1 MTKFIARGTIVAMA
15 LLAIVGC
22 GGGSGKGSSGGSGN
36 NGATT
41 SLSGVAVDDLIL
53 NGIVR
58 AYDASDVNNTLA
70 TGRTSSFDGS
80 YTLNVDHE
88 GIVVVKVTCDSNSR
102 MYNPVTEQ
110 NQTCIDGLELR
121 SAAELTS
128 ESKSVKV
135 NISPLTELIVR
146 QMGDSPEPS
155 DLLSARNS
163 IGLAFG
169 IDPIASSPVED
180 TAYSGIINALH
191 EVAES
196 EADQTLFDVIDDLE
210 EDLED
215 GTLGDDNNITAQL
228 ATAMSDANIS
238 NNITL
243 GEGNYTIPDYSED
256 ILSDI
261 GQAKAFFDELRT
273 QAMSIADYKES
284 GTPGFLD
291 TEAES
296 IGDTL
301 RSITLNVDI
310 AGEYLVGATK
320 LVLVA
325 IDENVTTRSVTI
337 NEEQGLVATVS
348 RLNNNPLVWSYSI
361 EENGTEKYSGTI
373 TLPAESPKDGIS
385 PGTFTTLTAQFNGTV
400 PAKETADG
408 RYLGTQT
415 LVTNMTATRTATGAN
430 FVLTNATLTSG
441 EESVSISNASLDVA
455 YAYDN
460 SDQDDPI
467 NIHYV
472 KINSISMNASFGNY
486 SIGGTITVPS
496 YVQNSSISGNGFI
509 QEMIRTYIYGQ
520 VNCFDAEG
528 NDVTTNSLAAI
539 YIDQNN
545 QQYALSTNGNYFWG
559 EFDGDIVG
567 NISDIT
573 NRLNVSSQECAQ
585 INIDW
590 SWHGTDEYGEFFNS
604 GQVPDKI
611 SFAGDINNTAN
622 NGSISGRVNV
632 EWVNAA
638 TMDLTSED
646 AMPKLSVTVN
656 GSIQIPERELMALT
670 LGFNNNNT
678 NLDNN
683 LTLSYSY
690 GTMAVNGTAN
700 FDQNMTNGTIVLTNH
715 LGLKATIVITEEE
728 ISYDDSNVTVNNKK
742 IGDFED
748 RMGMPVI
755 KYIDGTFES
764 LP

>member
-1 MTKFIARGTIVAMA
+1 MTKFITLSTITAMA
-15 LLAIVGC
+15 LFSIVGC
-22 GGGSGKGSSGGSGN
+22 GGGSSGGNSGT
-36 NGATT
+36 TT

-53 NGIVR
+53 NGVVR
-58 AYDASDVNNTLA
+58 AYDASDKNNTLA
-70 TGRTSSFDGS
+70 TGRTSISDGS
-80 YTLNVDHE
+80 YTLNVDHD
-88 GIVVVKVTCDSNSR
+88 GIVVVEVTCDSNSR
-102 MYNPVTEQ
+102 MYNPATDQ
-110 NQTCIDGLELR
+110 NQTCPNGLELR
-121 SAAELTS
+121 SATKLTS
-128 ESKSVKV
+128 ENKSVKV

-146 QMGDSPEPS
+146 QMGDNPTST
-155 DLLSARNS
+155 DFQSAKNS
-163 IGLAFG
+163 VGVAFG
-169 IDPIASSPVED
+169 IDPIGSSPVENTD
-180 TAYSGIINALH
+180 YSGIINTLH
-191 EVAES
+191 EA
-196 EADQTLFDVIDDLE
+196 ADRTNQTLFDVIDDLE
-210 EDLED
+210 EDFED
-215 GTLGDDNNITAQL
+215 GVLGDDNNITAQL
-228 ATAMSDANIS
+228 ATAMRDANIS

-243 GEGNYTIPDYSED
+243 QEGNFTIPTYSGD
-256 ILSDI
+256 ISDI
-261 GQAKAFFDELRT
+261 DQTKAFFDELRT
-273 QAMSIADYKES
+273 QAMSVVDYKES

-296 IGDTL
+296 LGEAL
-301 RSITLNVDI
+301 KSITLNVDI
-310 AGEYLVGATK
+310 AGQYLVGVTE

-325 IDENVTTRSVTI
+325 IDNEVTILSETI
-337 NEEQGLVATVS
+337 NEEQGVVATVS
-348 RLNNNPLVWSYSI
+348 KSNNPLVWSYSI
-361 EENGTEKYSGTI
+361 KENGTEKYSGTI
-373 TLPAESPKDGIS
+373 ILPVESPEDGIS
-385 PGTFTTLTAQFNGTV
+385 LDTFTTLTAQFNGSV
-400 PAKETADG
+400 PAKEEDG

-415 LVTNMTATRTATGAN
+415 LVTNITVTRTATGAN
-430 FVLTNATLTSG
+430 FVLTDATLTSG
-441 EESVSISNASLDVA
+441 TESVSISNASLDVA
-455 YAYDN
+455 YTYSN
-460 SDQDDPI
+460 SDQDDSLD
-467 NIHYV
+467 IHYV
-472 KINSISMNASFGNY
+472 KTNGISMNASFGNY